1 MIFKALRLV
10 NFRNIRSAD
19 IKFSDDVNVI
29 CGENAQGKTNLLEA
43 LWLFTGT
50 KSFRGA
56 KDKELVLFGE
66 ESAKITLFFNDDGRD
81 QRCDIKIDGKRQAT
95 LNDVPQSAASEI
107 AGKMPAV
114 IFSPADLGLIKDGPA
129 ARRKF
134 LDTSICQLYPAFIDV
149 SKKYIRALDQ
159 RNKILKEIKYNE
171 NLLSFIEDFENE
183 MAVSG
188 AAIVGYRKR
197 YLEKL
202 KTKIPDIYGGIS
214 DCREKM
220 TAEYAATAG
229 DDSESFKKA
238 LFAARK
244 NDVILG
250 STSIG
255 PHRDDI
261 KIDID
266 GISAR
271 SFGSQGQKRSAA
283 LSLKLGESEVFYEIT
298 GKKPVLLLDDVLS
311 ELDEFRQNYILNS
324 IKSRQ
329 VFITCCDKSST
340 DKLKAGRILEVS
352 GGNIKAF

>member
-1 MIFKALRLV
+1 MIFKALRLA

-159 RNKILKEIKYNE
+159 RNKILKEIKY
-171 NLLSFIEDFENE
+171 
-183 MAVSG
+183 
-188 AAIVGYRKR
+188 
-197 YLEKL
+197 
-202 KTKIPDIYGGIS
+202 
-214 DCREKM
+214 
-220 TAEYAATAG
+220 
-229 DDSESFKKA
+229 
-238 LFAARK
+238 
-244 NDVILG
+244 
-250 STSIG
+250 
-255 PHRDDI
+255 
-261 KIDID
+261 
-266 GISAR
+266 
-271 SFGSQGQKRSAA
+271 
-283 LSLKLGESEVFYEIT
+283 
-298 GKKPVLLLDDVLS
+298 
-311 ELDEFRQNYILNS
+311 
-324 IKSRQ
+324 
-329 VFITCCDKSST
+329 
-340 DKLKAGRILEVS
+340 
-352 GGNIKAF
+352 

>member
-1 MIFKALRLV
+1 
-10 NFRNIRSAD
+10 
-19 IKFSDDVNVI
+19 
-29 CGENAQGKTNLLEA
+29 
-43 LWLFTGT
+43 
-50 KSFRGA
+50 
-56 KDKELVLFGE
+56 
-66 ESAKITLFFNDDGRD
+66 
-81 QRCDIKIDGKRQAT
+81 
-95 LNDVPQSAASEI
+95 
-107 AGKMPAV
+107 MPAV